1 MGYDDEKMNLQNNDD
16 EVDNLESSFFNMTGR
31 PEKKLAVTIFGDVKS
46 VPI

>member
-1 MGYDDEKMNLQNNDD
+1 MRVVNLQNNDD
-16 EVDNLESSFFNMTGR
+16 EVGNIEYGFFNMTGR

>member
-1 MGYDDEKMNLQNNDD
+1 MIRMMNLQSNDD
-16 EVDNLESSFFNMTGR
+16 EVDNIEYGFFNMTGR